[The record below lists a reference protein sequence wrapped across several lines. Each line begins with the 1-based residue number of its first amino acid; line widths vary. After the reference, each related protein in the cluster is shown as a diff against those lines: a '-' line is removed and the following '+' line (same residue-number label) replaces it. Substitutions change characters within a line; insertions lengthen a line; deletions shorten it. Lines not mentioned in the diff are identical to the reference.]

1 MRAGYLSPPHLV
13 YEPVAVG
20 RSVPT
25 PTMKVR
31 RSTIQEEYAH
41 EIEEIYRR

>member
-13 YEPVAVG
+13 YEPVVALG
-20 RSVPT
+20 RGAPA

-31 RSTIQEEYAH
+31 RSTIQEEYAD
-41 EIEEIYRR
+41 EIE